1 MLSCIAITVLLSTTG
16 FAVAI
21 ADANIIGYCNQ
32 PDTPKHGNRTYS
44 VSWIVGSEVRY
55 WCNFGYTLHGPTNAV
70 CIEDHQET
78 RWSDPAP
85 SCIGTS
91 CECGSG
97 GALARVIRITSGLLI
112 IACMPHASLLINYY
126 VSRKGT
132 VPVYFSND
140 QNNLRLSIFTFG
152 ICCSALSPGRAYHP
166 VSMIYNII
174 VSRENQLPSLRG
186 MISQKRRIQSACV
199 YVYIISS
206 VNHSH
211 TQ

>member
-1 MLSCIAITVLLSTTG
+1 MLSCIAITVLLSTTVS
-16 FAVAI
+16 AVAI

-70 CIEDHQET
+70 CIEDHHET

-112 IACMPHASLLINYY
+112 IACCMGGYCTCVFFERPKQSAL
-126 VSRKGT
+126 
-132 VPVYFSND
+132 VYFY
-140 QNNLRLSIFTFG
+140 FWH
-152 ICCSALSPGRAYHP
+152 CCSALSPGRANYP
-166 VSMIYNII
+166 VFMIYQII
-174 VSRENQLPSLRG
+174 
-186 MISQKRRIQSACV
+186 
-199 YVYIISS
+199 Y
-206 VNHSH
+206 
-211 TQ
+211 